1 MENKIENIT
10 LPVNLIDAILN
21 YMASKPFGEVHA
33 YISEIQRHAS
43 QQQPQSTSLPKA

>member
-10 LPVNLIDAILN
+10 LPVTLMDAILN

-33 YISEIQRHAS
+33 FINEIQRHAA
-43 QQQPQSTSLPKA
+43 QQQSQNLPPPKA